1 MRLDRLALLSARSA
15 WRQRRRTWPASIG
28 IAVGVSAMIAM
39 VGVGRG
45 AERAVSD
52 RIRAMGSELVVV
64 SAGQVKVVAG
74 RARQVGNVTTLTL
87 EDAAALGREGRAVR
101 RVAPV
106 QTRKLTVKSADLSTS
121 TTVLGASA
129 EVLEVRNLGI
139 AQGRGFDD
147 EEARVALR
155 VAVLGPTVVRN
166 VFEGRAPLGATLR
179 VNGVP
184 FEVVGVLAPKG
195 LDASGNDQDD
205 VVLVPIRTALRR
217 LFNVDHLSNV
227 YVQAQPGQASAAAS
241 EAEAILHARHRTKPG
256 TSDDFTVQNQAD
268 VLATERA
275 AAEGFTLVLVAVS
288 SVALLIGGVGVLAVM
303 LIAVRERVR
312 EVGLRRA
319 VGATRTD
326 VLLQF
331 VVEALVIGVTG
342 SVVGLATGGAV
353 AAAAS
358 AIGGWPILVSTPAAL
373 QAMAISSAV
382 AVAFGAIPARRAAAI
397 DPATSLRS
405 A

>member
-1 MRLDRLALLSARSA
+1 MRLGRLALHSASSV
-15 WRQRRRTWPASIG
+15 WRQRRRSWPAAIG
-28 IAVGVSAMIAM
+28 IAVGVSAMVAM

-45 AERAVSD
+45 AERAVVD
-52 RIRAMGSELVVV
+52 RIRAMGSDLVIV

-74 RARQVGNVTTLTL
+74 RPRQVGNVTTLRL
-87 EDAAALGREGRAVR
+87 EDAAAIAREAPAVK

-106 QTRKLTVKSADLSTS
+106 QSRKLTIRAGDLSAN

-129 EVLEVRNLGI
+129 EILEVRNLEI
-139 AQGRGFDD
+139 REGRGFDD
-147 EEARVALR
+147 EEARAALR
-155 VAVLGPTVVRN
+155 VAVVGQTVVRN
-166 VFEGRAPLGATLR
+166 VFDGRSPLGATLR

-184 FEVVGVLAPKG
+184 CEVVGTLEPKG

-205 VVLVPIRTALRR
+205 VVLVPVRTALRR
-217 LFNVDHLSNV
+217 LFNVGHLSNV
-227 YVQAQPGQASAAAS
+227 YVQAVPGAASAAAEQIS
-241 EAEAILHARHRTKPG
+241 SVLRERHRTKG
-256 TSDDFTVQNQAD
+256 ADEDFTVQNQGD
-268 VLATERA
+268 VLAAERA
-275 AAEGFTLVLVAVS
+275 AAEGFTFVLVAVS

-303 LIAVRERVR
+303 LIAVRERTR

-319 VGATRTD
+319 IGATRRE

-331 VVEALVIGVTG
+331 VGEALVIGVAG
-342 SVVGLATGGAV
+342 SVVGLVAGVLAAV
-353 AAAAS
+353 ASS
-358 AIGGWPILVSTPAAL
+358 ALGGWPVLVSPPAAIR
-373 QAMAISSAV
+373 AMAASTAV

>member
-15 WRQRRRTWPASIG
+15 WRQRRRSWPAAIG

-45 AERAVSD
+45 AERAVVD
-52 RIRAMGSELVVV
+52 RIRAMGSELVIV

-74 RARQVGNVTTLTL
+74 RARQVGNVTTLLL
-87 EDAAALGREGRAVR
+87 EDAAAISRECSAVR
-101 RVAPV
+101 RAAPV
-106 QTRKLTVKSADLSTS
+106 QSRKLTVRAGDLSAN

-129 EVLEVRNLGI
+129 EFLPVRNLAI
-139 AQGRGFDD
+139 REGRGFDD
-147 EEARVALR
+147 EEARAALR
-155 VAVLGPTVVRN
+155 VAVLGETVVRN
-166 VFEGRAPLGATLR
+166 VFGGRSPVGSTLR

-184 FEVVGVLAPKG
+184 CEVIGVLEPKG

-205 VVLVPIRTALRR
+205 IVLVPIRTALRR

-227 YVQAQPGQASAAAS
+227 YVQAVPGGASAAADQIS
-241 EAEAILHARHRTKPG
+241 LLLRDRHRATG
-256 TSDDFTVQNQAD
+256 TSEDFTVQNQAD
-268 VLATERA
+268 VLATEKA
-275 AAEGFTLVLVAVS
+275 AAEGFTFVLVAVS

-319 VGATRTD
+319 VGATRKD

-331 VVEALVIGVTG
+331 VGEALVIGVAG
-342 SVVGLATGGAV
+342 SAVGLLTGVLVATV
-353 AAAAS
+353 AS
-358 AIGGWPILVSTPAAL
+358 AVGGWPVLVSASAATL
-373 QAMAISSAV
+373 AMAISSTV